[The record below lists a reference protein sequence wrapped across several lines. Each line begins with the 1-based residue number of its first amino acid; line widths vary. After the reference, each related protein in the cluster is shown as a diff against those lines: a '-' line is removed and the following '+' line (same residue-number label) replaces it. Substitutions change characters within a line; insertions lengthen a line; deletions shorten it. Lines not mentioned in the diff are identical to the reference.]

1 MASLNASITSTGL
14 ISSGDASGNLDLQS
28 NGTTGLSIQSGG
40 KVVLAN
46 TALSTANAGTLEY
59 DGKVP
64 YFTPLGTQRGVIP
77 GMQYYALNST
87 VVGSNA
93 TGNQSIFNV
102 GVTLSSSTIYNFEIY
117 FVLIKTAG
125 STSHFVNFGFG
136 GTATNNWINYNLI
149 SSFQTGTFGTL
160 NSYGLNSAYGG
171 VVNNT
176 TAMTPM
182 TGSATS
188 VSIILTP
195 TVKGIISV
203 NSGGTFIPQYSLS
216 AAPGGAYTTQ
226 IGSYVLIYPI
236 GASGSNTSIG
246 TWA

>member
-1 MASLNASITSTGL
+1 VQTA
-14 ISSGDASGNLDLQS
+14 DASGILQLQS
-28 NGTTGLSIQSGG
+28 NGTTGLTVGSGG
-40 KVVLAN
+40 LLTAAN
-46 TALSTANAGTLEY
+46 GMVFSSMTLGTATAGEFEY
-59 DGKVP
+59 DGRVP

-125 STSHFVNFGFG
+125 STSHFLNFGFG
-136 GTATNNWINYNLI
+136 GTTTNNWINYNLI
-149 SSFQTGTFGTL
+149 SSFQSGTFGTF
-160 NSYGLNSAYGG
+160 NSYGVNSAYGG

-182 TGSATS
+182 TSSATS